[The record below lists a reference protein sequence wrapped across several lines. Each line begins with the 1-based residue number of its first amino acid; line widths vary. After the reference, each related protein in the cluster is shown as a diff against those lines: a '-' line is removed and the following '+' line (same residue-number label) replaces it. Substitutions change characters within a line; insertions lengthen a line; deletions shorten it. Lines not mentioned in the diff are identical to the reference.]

1 MKTPAFWW
9 RRMGIAALLLAPIG
23 LVYGAIT
30 ARRMGRPGGAEP
42 PLPLICVGN
51 FVAGGA
57 GKTPTAIALAHA
69 ARSGGLDPCFLTRGH
84 GGRLKGPL
92 IVNIDKH
99 TAADVGDEA
108 LLLARVG
115 PTVVARKRPEAF
127 RLLRATGCD
136 ICIMDDGFQNPSVKK
151 TFSLAVVDG
160 AVGVGNGMMLPAGPL
175 RAPLKRQMRHAD
187 AVMIYSSGPR
197 AQRII
202 RLAAKAGKAVFRA
215 DLVANDPPAER
226 HRSLYAFA
234 GIGRPEKFFL
244 KLEEEGY
251 RLAARRS
258 FPDHHAFTF
267 AEMTALL
274 DEADSLD
281 AVPVTTEKD
290 QVRLPRGIVGSNW
303 SRDRVA
309 VFGVH
314 ARFAE
319 EQAVVALLV
328 DIRRRWMARHF
339 SSKQD

>member
-9 RRMGIAALLLAPIG
+9 RRKGVAALILAPIG

-42 PLPLICVGN
+42 PLPLVCVGN

-57 GKTPTAIALAHA
+57 GKTPTAIALAGA
-69 ARSGGLDPCFLTRGH
+69 ARDGGLDPCFLTRGH

-92 IVNIDKH
+92 LVNIDRH

-108 LLLARVG
+108 LLLARVA
-115 PTVVARKRPEAF
+115 PTVVARRRPDAF

-136 ICIMDDGFQNPSVKK
+136 ICIMDDGFQNPTVSK
-151 TFSLAVVDG
+151 TFSLVVVDG
-160 AVGVGNGMMLPAGPL
+160 AVGVGNGLPLPAGPL

-197 AQRII
+197 AQRVI
-202 RLAAKAGKAVFRA
+202 RMAAKAGKPVFRA
-215 DLVANDPPAER
+215 DLVANAPPADR
-226 HRSLYAFA
+226 HRALYAFA

-244 KLEEEGY
+244 TLEGEGY

-258 FPDHHAFTF
+258 FPDHHAYSF
-267 AEMTALL
+267 ADLTAIL
-274 DEADSLD
+274 DAADTLD

-290 QVRLPRGIVGSNW
+290 QVRLPRGIPGSNW
-303 SRDRVA
+303 SRDRVT

-314 ARFAE
+314 ARFVEA
-319 EQAVVALLV
+319 QAVTTLLV
-328 DIRRRWMARHF
+328 DIRRRWVARHF
-339 SSKQD
+339 S

>member
-1 MKTPAFWW
+1 MILHQHGQFRVEEAQCAGQGLDHRHVHSGGHERF
-9 RRMGIAALLLAPIG
+9 AAL
-23 LVYGAIT
+23 
-30 ARRMGRPGGAEP
+30 
-42 PLPLICVGN
+42 
-51 FVAGGA
+51 
-57 GKTPTAIALAHA
+57 HA
-69 ARSGGLDPCFLTRGH
+69 DQAS
-84 GGRLKGPL
+84 
-92 IVNIDKH
+92 
-99 TAADVGDEA
+99 AD
-108 LLLARVG
+108 
-115 PTVVARKRPEAF
+115 
-127 RLLRATGCD
+127 
-136 ICIMDDGFQNPSVKK
+136 DDGF
-151 TFSLAVVDG
+151 F
-160 AVGVGNGMMLPAGPL
+160 
-175 RAPLKRQMRHAD
+175 
-187 AVMIYSSGPR
+187 
-197 AQRII
+197 
-202 RLAAKAGKAVFRA
+202 
-215 DLVANDPPAER
+215 
-226 HRSLYAFA
+226 AFA

-339 SSKQD
+339 SSKQQD